1 MKRVKKL
8 AVGIIVGAVV
18 LVLVVIA
25 SAVLW
30 IDHLAKAGVEG
41 GATYAL
47 GVRTTLDDMD
57 VGVLSGEVEMS
68 ELNIGNPE
76 GFKTPH
82 FLHLDDGGVAVSLG
96 SLMGEKVILPDLT
109 LSGLDVNLERRGGKA
124 NYKVIM
130 DNLKKLESKE
140 KRPAEEEKEG
150 KKFVIEKVDIRNVRV
165 NVDLLPIGGELTRIP
180 VTIERIE
187 LENVGSDTDG
197 GVLLADVVGIL
208 IKAILTT
215 VVQKCGDLLPAD
227 VLGELNAGLEQLSGL
242 GATTVQVVGSVT
254 SNVQKTAEQLGEMG
268 KQAGEAIQEGAKE
281 VGKDLDDAGKEL
293 EKGIGDLIGGGKKKD
308 SGKKP
313 KGDE

>member
-8 AVGIIVGAVV
+8 AVWIIVGVGI

-25 SAVLW
+25 SVVLW
-30 IDHLAKAGVEG
+30 IDHVAKAGVEG

-47 GVRTTLDDMD
+47 GVRTTLDAMD
-57 VGVLSGEVEMS
+57 VGVLSGEVKMS
-68 ELNIGNPE
+68 ELNVRNPA

-82 FLHLDDGGVAVSLG
+82 FLRLDDGGVAVSLG
-96 SLMGEKVILPDLT
+96 SLMEEKVILPELT
-109 LSGLDVNLERRGGKA
+109 LSGLNVNLERSGGKA

-140 KRPAEEEKEG
+140 EPPADEQKEG
-150 KKFVIEKVDIRNVRV
+150 KKFVVEKVGIRDVRV
-165 NVDLLPIGGELTRIP
+165 NIDLLPIGGELTRIP

-187 LENVGSDTDG
+187 LENVGSDTDRG
-197 GVLLADVVGIL
+197 IPLADVIGIL
-208 IKAILTT
+208 IKAVLTT

-242 GATTVQVVGSVT
+242 GATTVQVVGRVT
-254 SNVQKTAEQLGEMG
+254 SDVQEAAEQIGEMG
-268 KQAGEAIQEGAKE
+268 KEAGEAIGEGAKE
-281 VGKDLDDAGKEL
+281 VGKGLEEAGKDL
-293 EKGIGDLIGGGKKKD
+293 EKGIGDLIGVGKKKD

-313 KGDE
+313 EDDE